1 MEEIIPNTCLFKI
14 IVQLRVSLKRSDSQ
28 AVVNNI
34 FMNLTRENFEF
45 DVTWIS
51 SHFHNL
57 NDLWIKQSKVI
68 QEQIFKVLLESFS
81 KALQFIRPVTWL
93 KLKFQQIDNEILA
106 AERRSKENLDLI
118 D

>member
-1 MEEIIPNTCLFKI
+1 
-14 IVQLRVSLKRSDSQ
+14 
-28 AVVNNI
+28 
-34 FMNLTRENFEF
+34 MNLTRENFEF

-57 NDLWIKQSKVI
+57 NDLWIRQSEVI
-68 QEQIFKVLLESFS
+68 QEQISTVLLESFS
-81 KALQFIRPVTWL
+81 KALQFIRPETWL

-106 AERRSKENLDLI
+106 AERRSNENLDFI